1 MEDKVYYKV
10 FKWTAIILTIVVAI
24 AIFGWLTNQDY
35 ITKKEHYIQIDTV
48 YNKVRLDSIEYN
60 IIKIDSTIVKLKTKY
75 EDAVKKSYNL
85 GDSATVELF
94 KELAGSTE

>member
-1 MEDKVYYKV
+1 MEDEVYYKV
-10 FKWTAIILTIVVAI
+10 FKWIAIILTIIVAI

-60 IIKIDSTIVKLKTKY
+60 IIKIDSTIVKLKIKY
-75 EDAVKKSYNL
+75 EDAVEKSYDL
-85 GDSATVELF
+85 GDSAAVELF
-94 KELAGSTE
+94 KSLSSAE

>member
-1 MEDKVYYKV
+1 MEDEVYYKV
-10 FKWTAIILTIVVAI
+10 FKWIAIILTIIVAI

-60 IIKIDSTIVKLKTKY
+60 IIKIDSTIVKLKIKY
-75 EDAVKKSYNL
+75 EDAVEKSYNL
-85 GDSATVELF
+85 GDSAAVELF
-94 KELAGSTE
+94 KSLSSAE